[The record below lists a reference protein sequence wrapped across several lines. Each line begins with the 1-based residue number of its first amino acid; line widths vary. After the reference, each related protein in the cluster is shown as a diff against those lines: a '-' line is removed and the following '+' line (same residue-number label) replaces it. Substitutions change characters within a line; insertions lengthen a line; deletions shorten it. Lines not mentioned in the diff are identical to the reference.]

1 MAYMLENFNS
11 IRLICKDLSDDS
23 IYQTLTFSGYSHR
36 KPKDENKKTS
46 NINHEILADSIGM
59 RMEIEVE
66 LINREKLNTQ
76 SDFQLLF
83 DCVNKVQQETHRFIV
98 YPEYSVDYQILTLD
112 NFECVMNGY
121 YDIKK
126 LHDFLKSGQQF
137 KLKLQEY
144 IPNKNY
150 IPKIPR
156 TYTHSARVGSQG
168 NMV

>member
-11 IRLICKDLSDDS
+11 IRFICNDLSDNS
-23 IYQTLTFSGYSHR
+23 VYETLTFSGYSYR
-36 KPKDENKKTS
+36 KPKDENKKTV
-46 NINHEILADSIGM
+46 NVNDEILIDSVGM

-66 LINREKLNTQ
+66 LINRESLNTQ
-76 SDFQLLF
+76 SDFQRLF
-83 DCVNKVQQETHRFIV
+83 DCVNKVQLGTHRFTI
-98 YPEYSVDYQILTLD
+98 YPEYHADYQILSLD